1 MSDKVTKSDEEWREE
16 LTPEQY
22 WVTRKGGTE
31 AAFSGEYHDLKDAG
45 LYHCV
50 CCGSMLFS
58 SKKKY
63 DSKTGW
69 PSFWAQLTEGSVA
82 TREDQSGE
90 VMTTEVLCG
99 TCDAHLGHL
108 FHDGPP
114 PTGLRFCINSVA
126 MRFAEGEEAEEE
138 ESGC

>member
-1 MSDKVTKSDEEWREE
+1 MSEKKKKSDEEWREE

-45 LYHCV
+45 LYHCA
-50 CCGSMLFS
+50 CCGYRLFS
-58 SKKKY
+58 GKKKF

-69 PSFWAQLTEGSVA
+69 PSFWAQLKEGSAVL
-82 TREDQSGE
+82 REDQSADATGMEVVCGE
-90 VMTTEVLCG
+90 
-99 TCDAHLGHL
+99 CDAHLGHL

-114 PTGLRFCINSVA
+114 PSGLRFCINSVA
-126 MRFAEGEEAEEE
+126 LKFVEGEEAEEE
-138 ESGC
+138 ADSC